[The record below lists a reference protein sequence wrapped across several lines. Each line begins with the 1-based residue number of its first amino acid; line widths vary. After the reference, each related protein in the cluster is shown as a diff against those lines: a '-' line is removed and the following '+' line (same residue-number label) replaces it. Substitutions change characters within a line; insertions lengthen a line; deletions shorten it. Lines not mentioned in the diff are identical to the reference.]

1 MRHDDRFFEKCC
13 ALSFPIFA
21 VLLFIV
27 LIVREI
33 FFK

>member
-1 MRHDDRFFEKCC
+1 MNNRFFEKCC

-21 VLLFIV
+21 VG
-27 LIVREI
+27 LIVALIISEV